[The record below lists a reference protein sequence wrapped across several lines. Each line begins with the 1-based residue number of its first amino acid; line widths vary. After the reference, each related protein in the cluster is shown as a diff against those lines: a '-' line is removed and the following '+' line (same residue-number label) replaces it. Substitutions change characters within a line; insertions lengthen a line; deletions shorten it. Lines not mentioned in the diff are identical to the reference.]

1 MPTDLT
7 ALQFWSGILLVLIP
21 QLFGLAK
28 DWRAA
33 RAQEKQTESQESVSM
48 TQAQTENWERL
59 VQNYAKQIESM
70 QTLQNENAELRT
82 LPLKLVIQE
91 QEMKQCAE
99 DKEDWK
105 RYAQKLADQIKG
117 FGQIPLPF
125 RRTPSD
131 GNTEEKIP
139 ANKPQQIEA
148 AQQEKQEN

>member
-1 MPTDLT
+1 MPNEITP
-7 ALQFWSGILLVLIP
+7 LQFWLGILVVVIP
-21 QLFGLAK
+21 QVFNLLK
-28 DWRAA
+28 DFRAT
-33 RAQEKQTESQESVSM
+33 RAQEKIAKEQKEATVPQI
-48 TQAQTENWERL
+48 QTENWERL
-59 VQNYAKQIESM
+59 VQNYAKQLEAM
-70 QTLQNENAELRT
+70 QRLQEENVELRK
-82 LPLKLVIQE
+82 LPLKLALQE

-139 ANKPQQIEA
+139 AITTQKIED